1 MNQPR
6 HTSDPLLQRYHEANA
21 LDPARPD
28 PALRERV
35 LARAREQ
42 AALNTQVPAAPPRR
56 EAANDRLWTLRALG
70 SLAVLGLV
78 GLLALQFD
86 RSPPEEREV
95 ALGTAPLR
103 APMNTPEAAPA
114 APAVAPAMAPPAATS
129 AAPPASPP
137 PAPTSAPPTRPPAAK
152 AAPPAHA
159 DRARQ
164 QQPALPPASPAPAPA
179 PSADVAAETP
189 PAETATGRVEAPASL
204 SEAAPPAAARA
215 PAPAAAEKNTP
226 TPMMRSRPAARM
238 AAPMAAPVDPS
249 SGADALG
256 RTPLMLAAAKGDAAM
271 VERLLAAGADRSQT
285 DHRGWT
291 AADHARHAG
300 HEALAQRLAPPV
312 PPAAHSE
319 R

>member
-6 HTSDPLLQRYHEANA
+6 HPNGHDPLLQRYHEANA

-28 PALRERV
+28 PVLRERV

-42 AALNTQVPAAPPRR
+42 AALNARLPAAPPRP
-56 EAANDRLWTLRALG
+56 EAANDRVWTLRALG

-95 ALGTAPLR
+95 ALGTAPVR
-103 APMNTPEAAPA
+103 VPMDAPEAAPA
-114 APAVAPAMAPPAATS
+114 APAVAPAMAPPADAS
-129 AAPPASPP
+129 VASSEAPPAPP
-137 PAPTSAPPTRPPAAK
+137 PVAK
-152 AAPPAHA
+152 AAPPATN

-164 QQPALPPASPAPAPA
+164 QPPSPPTPAPAASAPPA

-189 PAETATGRVEAPASL
+189 PAEAATGRVEAPASL
-204 SEAAPPAAARA
+204 SEAAPPAAAQ
-215 PAPAAAEKNTP
+215 APAAAETSTP

-238 AAPMAAPVDPS
+238 AAPMTTPVDPS
-249 SGADALG
+249 SETDALG
-256 RTPLMLAAAKGDAAM
+256 RTPLMLAAARGDTAL

-300 HEALAQRLAPPV
+300 HQALAQRLAPPV
-312 PPAAHSE
+312 PPASDGP

>member
-1 MNQPR
+1 MTEPR
-6 HTSDPLLQRYHEANA
+6 HPNGHDPLLQRYHEANA

-42 AALNTQVPAAPPRR
+42 AALNARLPAAPHRP
-56 EAANDRLWTLRALG
+56 EAANDRVWTLRALG

-86 RSPPEEREV
+86 RSPPEEREA
-95 ALGTAPLR
+95 ALGTAPVR
-103 APMNTPEAAPA
+103 APMTAPEAAPA
-114 APAVAPAMAPPAATS
+114 APAAAPAMAPPADAPVAS
-129 AAPPASPP
+129 SEAPPAPP
-137 PAPTSAPPTRPPAAK
+137 PVAK
-152 AAPPAHA
+152 AAPPATN

-164 QQPALPPASPAPAPA
+164 QPPSPPAPAPAASAPPA

-189 PAETATGRVEAPASL
+189 PAEAATGRVEAPASL
-204 SEAAPPAAARA
+204 SEAAPPAAAQ
-215 PAPAAAEKNTP
+215 APAAAETSTP
-226 TPMMRSRPAARM
+226 APMMRSRPAARM
-238 AAPMAAPVDPS
+238 AAPMAAPVGPS
-249 SGADALG
+249 SETDALG
-256 RTPLMLAAAKGDAAM
+256 RTPLMLAAAQGDAAR

-300 HEALAQRLAPPV
+300 HPALAQRLAPPV
-312 PPAAHSE
+312 PPANDGP